1 MLLSTTS
8 GSLRA
13 PQLLD
18 VVLDPGITGVGTDGV
33 ALYGDEDNSRLEAL
47 AAGLIIICNPL
58 TREFVGNVVGAAL
71 CGVVRSSCGES
82 MEGS

>member
-18 VVLDPGITGVGTDGV
+18 VVLDPGITGVGTDGF
-33 ALYGDEDNSRLEAL
+33 ALYGDEAMEKE
-47 AAGLIIICNPL
+47 GEGYKPEVQPL
-58 TREFVGNVVGAAL
+58 GSESLFSFPHSPLPDLGWFSFL
-71 CGVVRSSCGES
+71 C
-82 MEGS
+82 

>member
-1 MLLSTTS
+1 MSTTS

-33 ALYGDEDNSRLEAL
+33 ALYGDEAVEKGRRIQTRGP
-47 AAGLIIICNPL
+47 AAGKRELVLLSSQSL
-58 TREFVGNVVGAAL
+58 T
-71 CGVVRSSCGES
+71 
-82 MEGS
+82 